1 MDEDAAGVSG
11 RDQQSMPSTSGMPFD
26 TQQQQDEQFFDADSS
41 DFQLLK
47 RVCVLLHSTQS
58 RTVGC

>member
-1 MDEDAAGVSG
+1 
-11 RDQQSMPSTSGMPFD
+11 MPSTSGMPFD